1 MDAFLSE
8 ITKRKGSTSTD
19 SSTADDKIKITGVGT
34 LGGKWGYND
43 EGWDEAN
50 TNNAAMLNQ

>member
-8 ITKRKGSTSTD
+8 ITKRKGTSTD

-34 LGGKWGYND
+34 LGGK
-43 EGWDEAN
+43 
-50 TNNAAMLNQ
+50 